1 MVVGYPV
8 SNYDGRSAFTES
20 TDTSQ
25 LMESITGKCI
35 CISIRLSK
43 T

>member
-1 MVVGYPV
+1 MLLGHAV
-8 SNYDGRSAFTES
+8 SNYKGRSAFAES

-25 LMESITGKCI
+25 LVESMTGQ
-35 CISIRLSK
+35 CISIILRSSK